1 MRTVVPGEAPSWHG
15 GPTAV
20 HSVASIAYEPPPLAH
35 PHHQAAQPQRTVSQR
50 RVTVVHI
57 PYDDSHIARGIVNQR
72 QERTVTAY
80 RGALGYIG
88 KRALGLSPELSH
100 LSERLDATV
109 EAIEHAAGTQVLR
122 GGKLLGEARRRLDQ
136 VRERHMLPLVRLT
149 RRLFA
154 GDTRTQTALRVP
166 HKRAATEEL
175 FVASAVIVKTLRP
188 HRKFLAE
195 SHVDT
200 HRIERLQE
208 EMRRVKRLFDAANAR
223 TPQST
228 IATRRLPALFAEA
241 RADFVAIDS
250 IVRGAFTSDE
260 LHEWRSVSR
269 VPKRMGRPPKPKP
282 KRRKKKG
289 QRKKVIAKKRQSS

>member
-1 MRTVVPGEAPSWHG
+1 MSYGRSRVDDLAP
-15 GPTAV
+15 
-20 HSVASIAYEPPPLAH
+20 AS
-35 PHHQAAQPQRTVSQR
+35 PHSQR
-50 RVTVVHI
+50 AVSHRRLPIVHI
-57 PYDDSHIARGIVNQR
+57 PYDDSHIARGIVNRR
-72 QERTVTAY
+72 QERTLTAY
-80 RGALGYIG
+80 RGALGYFD

-100 LSERLDATV
+100 LCERLDGTV
-109 EAIEHAAGTQVLR
+109 EAIQQAAGTQVLR

-166 HKRAATEEL
+166 HKRATTEEL
-175 FVASAVIVKTLRP
+175 FAASALIVKTLRP

-195 SHVDT
+195 SRVDT

-208 EMRRVKRLFDAANAR
+208 EMRQVKRLFDAANAR

-241 RADFVAIDS
+241 RADFAAIDS
-250 IVRGAFTSDE
+250 IVRVACTSEE
-260 LHEWRSVSR
+260 LREWRSVSR
-269 VPKRMGRPPKPKP
+269 VPKRIGRPPKL
-282 KRRKKKG
+282 KRRKKKA
-289 QRKKVIAKKRQSS
+289 QRKKVIAKTGQSN